1 MKCDKKHMLLYA
13 VTDRAWVG
21 RQSLY
26 EQTEAALKGGA
37 TCVQLREKDLGEEE
51 FLAEAMEI
59 GALCRQ
65 YNVPFFINDNVDIAV
80 KCKADGIHVGQD
92 DMAAD
97 QVRRRVGNDM
107 MIGVSVHSVEEALEA
122 VKNGADCLGVGAV
135 FSTSTKTDADVL
147 SHDVVRDICQAV
159 DIPVVAI
166 GGINKSNIMQ
176 LSGTGVDGVA
186 LVSAIF
192 GAEDIEGE
200 CRQLRKLSEEDNVDI
215 AVKCKADGIHVGQDD
230 MAADQVRRRV
240 GNDMMIGVSVHSVEE
255 ALEAVKNGA
264 DCLGVG
270 AVFSTSTK
278 TDADVLS
285 HDVVRDICQAVD
297 IPVVAIGGINKSNIM
312 QLSGTGVDGVALVSA
327 IFGAEDIEGECRQL
341 RKLSEEMVKA

>member
-21 RQSLY
+21 RQSVY

-200 CRQLRKLSEEDNVDI
+200 CRQLRKLSEE
-215 AVKCKADGIHVGQDD
+215 
-230 MAADQVRRRV
+230 
-240 GNDMMIGVSVHSVEE
+240 
-255 ALEAVKNGA
+255 
-264 DCLGVG
+264 
-270 AVFSTSTK
+270 
-278 TDADVLS
+278 
-285 HDVVRDICQAVD
+285 
-297 IPVVAIGGINKSNIM
+297 
-312 QLSGTGVDGVALVSA
+312 
-327 IFGAEDIEGECRQL
+327 
-341 RKLSEEMVKA
+341 MVKA